1 MAVSL
6 TEIWKGIKVL
16 RKYSKSCFGHIEL
29 EVSVNTCD
37 AKQGVGYLVCT
48 QKVVLDGD
56 VILEWYLKP
65 WEFPQ
70 LWLERGSS

>member
-1 MAVSL
+1 M
-6 TEIWKGIKVL
+6 
-16 RKYSKSCFGHIEL
+16 
-29 EVSVNTCD
+29 NTCD
-37 AKQGVGYLVCT
+37 AKQGVGYTVCT

-56 VILEWYLKP
+56 VTVQWYLKP